1 MSIHTTPPYPR
12 LLERQLGRD
21 LADYPVV
28 AVMGARQVGK
38 TTLARKV
45 GRERG
50 LAYVTLDDRDTRQR
64 AIDDPEGLLESIASA
79 GAVIDEIQRVP
90 ELLLAM
96 KRVIDLEQGGRG
108 LGRFLVTGSNQPRV
122 QAGGVADSLQGRVAY
137 RTLRPLTIGELRY
150 DDGEPVWTSLFTH
163 GLTDLITRLTE
174 TETLNRGLAWQ
185 DVVVAGGMPRAL
197 AAPAGERA
205 RILDDYT
212 RTFASRDIRD
222 ILEVESSERFEAFFR
237 LVGART
243 GTFLNESRLSRE
255 LGVAI
260 RTVRRWLDALDRSY
274 MTVRVRPYSRNAAT
288 RIVQAPKLFL
298 VDSALAMAA
307 ARETVATGFHM
318 ETLVANALHTWQDL
332 GAGRAVYHWRLASG
346 PEADFVLEQAQ
357 AVVPVEVKAGDRAD
371 RRDGRH
377 LEIFLDT
384 HREAVCGLLLTS
396 DPHVRAI
403 ADRVIAAPWWA
414 VL

>member
-1 MSIHTTPPYPR
+1 MSINTTPTYQR

-21 LADYPVV
+21 LEHYPVV

-45 GRERG
+45 GREQG
-50 LAYVTLDDRDTRQR
+50 LAYVTLDDRDSRER
-64 AIDDPEGLLESIASA
+64 AMNDPEGLLESVAA
-79 GAVIDEIQRVP
+79 TGAVIDEIQRAP
-90 ELLLAM
+90 GLLLAM
-96 KRVIDLEQGGRG
+96 KRVIDLAPHGRG

-122 QAGGVADSLQGRVAY
+122 QAGVADSLQGRVAY
-137 RTLRPLTIGELRY
+137 RTLRPLTVSELRY
-150 DDGEPVWTSLFTH
+150 DDAEPVWTSLFTH
-163 GLTDLITRLTE
+163 GLTDLIAKLTE

-185 DVVVAGGMPRAL
+185 EVVVTGGMPRAL

-212 RTFASRDIRD
+212 RTFASRDIREV
-222 ILEVESSERFEAFFR
+222 LEVESSERFEAFFR
-237 LVGART
+237 LVAART
-243 GTFLNESRLSRE
+243 GTVLNESRMSRE
-255 LGVAI
+255 LGVAV

-288 RIVQAPKLFL
+288 RIVQSPKLFL

-318 ETLVANALHTWQDL
+318 ETLVSNALHAWQDL

-357 AVVPVEVKAGDRAD
+357 AVVPVEVKAGGRAD
-371 RRDGRH
+371 RGDARH
-377 LEIFLDT
+377 LEIFLGT
-384 HREAVCGLLLTS
+384 HPEAVCGLLLTS
-396 DPHVRAI
+396 DPHVRVI
-403 ADRVIAAPWWA
+403 ADRVVAAPWWA